1 MKHICKD
8 NNSDIISTHDIL
20 YFEIEIP
27 YQIENDNVKENIR
40 EVRNIETRKLK
51 WEDFL
56 CLRTEIEM
64 MSS

>member
-1 MKHICKD
+1 
-8 NNSDIISTHDIL
+8 
-20 YFEIEIP
+20 
-27 YQIENDNVKENIR
+27 VKENIR

-56 CLRTEIEM
+56 SLRTEIEM